1 MSPMSEGFLA
11 LVILLEP
18 IAYVVRWVWRGLS
31 PSRLLKNPTLGIGPA
46 CEFDYDAHDDSHGG
60 AHAR

>member
-31 PSRLLKNPTLGIGPA
+31 PRKSV
-46 CEFDYDAHDDSHGG
+46 
-60 AHAR
+60 